1 MKRSASRNENWGKW
15 LSLHRSHLI
24 AWAVLIV
31 WEVVTIGLFSG
42 SFGHPATYAIHY
54 ALVIGLFYCHALLA
68 LPWSVR
74 GGGSPIW
81 RVPLVALL
89 EGMAFLISSY
99 VLDHWLIWAGFI
111 QEVTAFAFTMSYV
124 LRTLYRGLYFMGFAT
139 GYYYLQTY
147 LDEKKKSDQLQEQH
161 YLEIIRRQQAEEE
174 SIKAQNAF
182 LTAQINPHFFF
193 NTLDYLYHNVLD
205 VSPAAAEA
213 ISSLATMMRFAIDA
227 DKMGDQVCLR
237 DELEQI
243 EHLIYLHQI
252 RQPLFID
259 VDIDEEILDLKL
271 IPLILLTL
279 VENVFKHGYLKSPE
293 SPARISI
300 WKDRTM
306 FYVETRNKVGNQ
318 RYVQASHTGMLNTAK
333 RLQNAYGD
341 EVVFQYGAEEDSSYR
356 VKLIIP
362 LAKLSYADASVY
374 L

>member
-1 MKRSASRNENWGKW
+1 MI
-15 LSLHRSHLI
+15 L
-24 AWAVLIV
+24 

-42 SFGHPATYAIHY
+42 SFGHPVTYAIHY
-54 ALVIGLFYCHALLA
+54 ALVITLFYGHALSA
-68 LPWSVR
+68 LPWALK
-74 GGGSPIW
+74 GGKSPIW
-81 RVPLVALL
+81 RVPAVAVFESVVFLL
-89 EGMAFLISSY
+89 SSY
-99 VLDHWLIWAGFI
+99 VLDLWLIWAGFI
-111 QEVTAFAFTMSYV
+111 HDATAFALTMSYV

-147 LDEKKKSDQLQEQH
+147 LDEKIKSDQLQERH

-174 SIKAQNAF
+174 SIRAQNAL

-193 NTLDYLYHNVLD
+193 NTLDYLYHNVLN

-227 DKMGDQVCLR
+227 DKLGDQICLK

-252 RQPLFID
+252 RQPLFVELD
-259 VDIDEEILDLKL
+259 VDEETLEIKL

-279 VENVFKHGYLKSPE
+279 AENVFKHGNLKAPE
-293 SPARISI
+293 NPAKISV
-300 WKDRTM
+300 WKNELSLCI
-306 FYVETRNKVGNQ
+306 ETQNRVGNQ
-318 RYVQASHTGMLNTAK
+318 QYIQSSHTGLLNTEK

-341 EVVFQYGAEEDSSYR
+341 KVVFLYGVEEDNIYR

-362 LAKLSYADASVY
+362 IQKLSYADVSVC